1 MALDTVIVG
10 LGNPGPRYERTRHNA
25 GFLFVDQ
32 LAAAH
37 GIPLRQ
43 QKHQAVIGEG
53 PLCGSRCLLAK
64 PQTFMNR
71 SGESVQRILSF
82 TGVAPA
88 SLVVVHDDMDLPFGR
103 LRLRRGG
110 GAGGHRGIASI
121 LDHLGTP
128 EFIRIRVGVGRPAEG
143 LPAEVYVLQEFGA
156 AELRQLREVNERAC
170 AATELLLREGLEKAM
185 SLFNAAAPGA

>member
-1 MALDTVIVG
+1 MAIDTVIVG

-32 LAAAH
+32 LADAH
-37 GIPLRQ
+37 RIALRQ
-43 QKHQAVIGEG
+43 QKHQAVIGDG
-53 PLCGSRCLLAK
+53 DIGGRRCLLAK

-82 TGVAPA
+82 TGIEPS
-88 SLVVVHDDMDLPFGR
+88 SLVVVHDDMDLPLGR

-128 EFIRIRVGVGRPAEG
+128 AFIRVRVGVGRPPVG

-156 AELRQLREVNERAC
+156 AELRDLREVNGRAG
-170 AATELLLREGLEKAM
+170 AAVELLLREGLEKAM
-185 SLFNAAAPGA
+185 SLFNAAAPDA